1 MSAMSAHAGSFARSN
16 AKIRGNAS
24 KRLAPARRR
33 AAGITVRAAGRDD
46 QPEDYKLKYLY
57 DGGCTVC
64 NALVK
69 LLKSKRGHEKIWYA
83 HAKDAPTARAAT
95 RLPPTL

>member
-1 MSAMSAHAGSFARSN
+1 MASVAMSAMSARAGSFARPN

-24 KRLAPARRR
+24 SGRSGPARRR
-33 AAGITVRAAGRDD
+33 AAGPVTVRAAGRDD
-46 QPEDYKLKYLY
+46 QPENYNLKYLY

-69 LLKSKRGHEKIWYA
+69 LLKSKRGHEKIW
-83 HAKDAPTARAAT
+83 
-95 RLPPTL
+95 